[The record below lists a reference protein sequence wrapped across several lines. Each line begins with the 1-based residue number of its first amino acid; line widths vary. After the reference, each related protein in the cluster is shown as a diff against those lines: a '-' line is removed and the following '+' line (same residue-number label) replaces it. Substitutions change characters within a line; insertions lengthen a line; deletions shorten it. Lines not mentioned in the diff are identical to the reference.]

1 LNSIDHGKFIRSNNS
16 SVLYDFIS
24 ANKVNADI
32 IVYFGG
38 TPFYFSKA
46 QFIDNKSINIT
57 DFVGRFFSDE
67 LSVDYEFSVD
77 NGSLYVNYLNH
88 SKTKLISGQ
97 KDEFGNGQ
105 RVLYHFVRNEKNEIT
120 KLYLSAE
127 GTVKNIEFVK
137 K

>member
-1 LNSIDHGKFIRSNNS
+1 
-16 SVLYDFIS
+16 
-24 ANKVNADI
+24 
-32 IVYFGG
+32 
-38 TPFYFSKA
+38 
-46 QFIDNKSINIT
+46 
-57 DFVGRFFSDE
+57 
-67 LSVDYEFSVD
+67 
-77 NGSLYVNYLNH
+77 VNYLNH